1 MSEKA
6 TEIANL
12 LSPTVESLGLE
23 LLGVE
28 YLPAPGGATLRLY
41 IDVPLAEQPERVIN
55 VDDCERVSREVSAQL
70 DVEDPISGNYTLEV
84 SSPGVDRP
92 LFTLEQFAR
101 HAGES
106 AKIVL
111 KLAQDGRR
119 RFQGP
124 ILRIDAEAGAV
135 VFAVDGK
142 DVQIAFDNI
151 DKARILPDWVALGLA
166 PQKPNKPGPKKPGHE
181 KKKPSTSRRLASR
194 ARSDE
199 MSKELLLVV
208 DAVANEKGVPREV
221 IFDAIE
227 AALASAAK
235 KRYPDQDVL
244 ARVTID
250 HKDGNYETYRRWE
263 VVADDVVMESP
274 DRQVRLMDAIEE
286 ADGVDVGDYIEEQI
300 ENPDFGRI
308 AAQAAKQVI
317 VQRVREAERQQVVD
331 AWNDR
336 VGELITG
343 VVKRAERGN
352 IFVDLGGN
360 AEAFIPKDKGI
371 PRDVLRPGDRVR
383 GYLAEVRSEPR
394 GPQLFISRAAPE
406 FMIELFKLEVPEVG
420 QGLVEIKACARD
432 PGDRA
437 KIAVI
442 AHDTRTDPIGACIGM
457 RGSRV
462 QAVSNELNGERV
474 DIVLWNE
481 NPANFVIN
489 AMAPAEVQSIIVDED
504 KHSMDLAVAEDRLA
518 QAIGKGGQNVRLASR
533 LTGWQLNVMTADQV
547 AAKSEAEQAAA
558 RQLFMDRLEVDEEIS
573 AILVSEGFST
583 VEEIAYVPVGELLAV
598 EGFDED
604 IVEELRARAR
614 DALLNAA
621 LAEEEGLEGTQPTED
636 LLALEGMDE
645 ETAFALA
652 EHGVRT
658 SEDLS
663 DLAADE
669 IVDFGIEGL
678 TQERAAALILAARAE
693 EIARLERGE

>member
-1 MSEKA
+1 
-6 TEIANL
+6 
-12 LSPTVESLGLE
+12 
-23 LLGVE
+23 
-28 YLPAPGGATLRLY
+28 
-41 IDVPLAEQPERVIN
+41 
-55 VDDCERVSREVSAQL
+55 
-70 DVEDPISGNYTLEV
+70 
-84 SSPGVDRP
+84 
-92 LFTLEQFAR
+92 
-101 HAGES
+101 
-106 AKIVL
+106 
-111 KLAQDGRR
+111 
-119 RFQGP
+119 
-124 ILRIDAEAGAV
+124 
-135 VFAVDGK
+135 
-142 DVQIAFDNI
+142 
-151 DKARILPDWVALGLA
+151 
-166 PQKPNKPGPKKPGHE
+166 
-181 KKKPSTSRRLASR
+181 
-194 ARSDE
+194 

-208 DAVANEKGVPREV
+208 DAVANEKGVPRDV
-221 IFDAIE
+221 IFDALE

-235 KRYPDQDVL
+235 KRYVDQDVVT
-244 ARVTID
+244 RVAID
-250 HKDGNYETYRRWE
+250 RKDGSYETFRRWE

-274 DRQVRLMDAIEE
+274 DRQIRLMDAVDE
-286 ADGVDVGDYIEEQI
+286 ADGVEVGDWIEEQI
-300 ENPDFGRI
+300 ENPEFGRI

-331 AWNDR
+331 AWKDR
-336 VGELITG
+336 VGELVTG

-352 IFVDLGGN
+352 IHVDLGGN

-371 PRDVLRPGDRVR
+371 PRDVLRTGDRVR
-383 GYLAEVRSEPR
+383 GYLYEVRSEPR
-394 GPQLFISRAAPE
+394 GPQLFISRGAPE

-437 KIAVI
+437 KIAVV
-442 AHDTRTDPIGACIGM
+442 AHDNRTDPIGACIGM

-489 AMAPAEVQSIIVDED
+489 AMAPAEVQSIIVDEE

-533 LTGWQLNVMTADQV
+533 LTGWQLNVMTQDQV
-547 AAKSEAEQAAA
+547 AAKSEAEQAVA
-558 RQLFMDRLEVDEEIS
+558 RQLFMDKLEVDEEI
-573 AILVSEGFST
+573 AGILVAEGFNT

-604 IVEELRARAR
+604 IVEELRSRAR
-614 DALLNAA
+614 DALLNEA
-621 LAEEEGLEGTQPTED
+621 LAVEEELDEHQPAGD

-652 EHGVRT
+652 SHGVRT

-669 IVDFGIEGL
+669 VVEFGIEGL
-678 TQERAAALILAARAE
+678 DEARAAALILAARAE
-693 EIARLERGE
+693 EIARLERGA